1 MRSATIRM
9 AIIAMPAFAA
19 SLLAQQATTA
29 PMARFAGTWVGAQ
42 SWTIAE
48 PPPGSRSDQPVTLLL
63 EVTDGKLT
71 GSMKPFL
78 GGDDGATIV
87 DAQIVGEELHATAVI
102 GRPRAGGARRGAP
115 VDSGAG
121 AGGAAGGRAGPTGNW
136 KDSTAIRFVFR
147 NSGLEMTGT
156 ADVRL
161 GEVPWMT
168 YKYQL
173 SKKRARY

>member
-1 MRSATIRM
+1 
-9 AIIAMPAFAA
+9 
-19 SLLAQQATTA
+19 
-29 PMARFAGTWVGAQ
+29 
-42 SWTIAE
+42 
-48 PPPGSRSDQPVTLLL
+48 
-63 EVTDGKLT
+63 
-71 GSMKPFL
+71 
-78 GGDDGATIV
+78 
-87 DAQIVGEELHATAVI
+87 
-102 GRPRAGGARRGAP
+102 